1 MRPDGSLKLLS
12 EVRDLQVV
20 DSEGRKCGV
29 VDEIEL
35 EGAPGKAMRVKG
47 LLIGPGAWR
56 GRLPGWA
63 YALVRLIA
71 GDRVTRVPWSAVDHV
86 TSRVFLNRRGEDL
99 GLLQVE
105 DRLSALFVRLRL

>member
-1 MRPDGSLKLLS
+1 MRRATSIKLLG

-20 DSEGRKCGV
+20 DSDERKCGV
-29 VDEIEL
+29 VDDIEL
-35 EGAPGKAMRVKG
+35 EGGPGKPLRVKA

-63 YALVRLIA
+63 FALVRLAA

-86 TSRVFLNRRGEDL
+86 TSRVFLNQPAATL
-99 GLLQVE
+99 GLMRVE
-105 DRLSALFVRLRL
+105 DRLSALFARARL